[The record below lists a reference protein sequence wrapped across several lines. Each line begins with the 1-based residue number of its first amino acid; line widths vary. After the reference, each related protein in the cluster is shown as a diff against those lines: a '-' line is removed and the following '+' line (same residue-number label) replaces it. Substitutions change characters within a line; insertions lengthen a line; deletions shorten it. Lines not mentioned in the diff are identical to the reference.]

1 MNKNNVKKVKV
12 KVEGTGFLGF
22 LQLIF
27 ITLKLIG
34 KIEWS
39 WLWVLSPLW
48 IPILFIILVISYTYL
63 LCFTDKKKVDKSN
76 KGKEKE

>member
-1 MNKNNVKKVKV
+1 MNKTKV
-12 KVEGTGFLGF
+12 KVEGTGFIGL

-48 IPILFIILVISYTYL
+48 LPTAVGMSIILILIIIKLIVETL
-63 LCFTDKKKVDKSN
+63 
-76 KGKEKE
+76 

>member
-1 MNKNNVKKVKV
+1 MNKSNNVKKVKV
-12 KVEGTGFLGF
+12 KVEGTGFLGL

-39 WLWVLSPLW
+39 WLWVLTPLW
-48 IPILFIILVISYTYL
+48 LPITAGILIVLILIIIELIVQ
-63 LCFTDKKKVDKSN
+63 
-76 KGKEKE
+76 